1 MCVLCCPVLSCAV
14 LCCVCVCVCVNVCAV
29 LTSGPPI
36 YNVIGCTF
44 IPLLTTKP
52 NTSAQVTQNQH
63 LRDRVTQG
71 RANGPMTTKS
81 KISSAKTS
89 RASSASDMVH
99 SSLNSSTIARLLPSN
114 THFLPRSSTGKTQR
128 KRRNRRLCLKGRSTF
143 PHGFR
148 GKRLERRR
156 KRITASLKRRSSF
169 GELHTSTMI
178 DLYTVHFYLL
188 IGKRSCPAER

>member
-1 MCVLCCPVLSCAV
+1 M
-14 LCCVCVCVCVNVCAV
+14 CAV

-44 IPLLTTKP
+44 MPLLT

-71 RANGPMTTKS
+71 RANGPMTTT
-81 KISSAKTS
+81 KISRAKTS